1 MAAELGTLEL
11 EVKELR
17 CQEEES
23 KLWKRIVDKHKLIKK
38 LQKSGSGDA
47 AGEDNATRLTT
58 KDLPNVDFSDAEG
71 RTPLDE
77 FLAGWEDQPQLRP
90 TDTIW
95 QHAGACEGR
104 RLQSS
109 HQLAIT
115 EMFLKPMKTV
125 KGEKLLLIID
135 FVNNIVPQEEET
147 LGKQGSGKI
156 VVTYGPKKPKLASV
170 SVPKWVVANT
180 CNFYTLLSGDKLSTQ
195 SAIQDYL
202 AYMVK
207 TMELIARCDW
217 KSILMYDNEFK
228 KLQAIYNF

>member
-1 MAAELGTLEL
+1 MD
-11 EVKELR
+11 
-17 CQEEES
+17 
-23 KLWKRIVDKHKLIKK
+23 KRKLIKK
-38 LQKSGSGDA
+38 LRKSGSGDA
-47 AGEDNATRLTT
+47 AGEDNTTRLTT
-58 KDLPNVDFSDAEG
+58 KDFSDAEG

-115 EMFLKPMKTV
+115 EMFLKPMKTA

-147 LGKQGSGKI
+147 LGNQGSGKI
-156 VVTYGPKKPKLASV
+156 VVTYGPKKPKLESV

-202 AYMVK
+202 AYTVK

-228 KLQAIYNF
+228 KLQAMYNF